1 MKRMYVTLGVMFL
14 LVVWA
19 ISCLAQ
25 NKPSVSDS
33 QADQIQKRLQLREE
47 MHRRMID
54 KLMNGNG
61 PDEGLFEDLE
71 KMAED
76 MMKDSFSG
84 MDSFAPTSSN
94 YQMEWKE
101 TAGGRTLAITPKSP
115 DQKLDI
121 NVNNGMIT
129 IKGSAEQKSQYGNTI
144 SQFNNSFNV
153 PGDCDPS
160 KVKMD
165 QKDGKILLNF
175 PFRTAK
181 TIQKRPE
188 DQRKPLPKSEDDV
201 VI

>member
-1 MKRMYVTLGVMFL
+1 MYVTLFAMFL
-14 LVVWA
+14 LVAWA

-47 MHRRMID
+47 MHRRMLD
-54 KLMNGNG
+54 KIMNGNG
-61 PDEGLFEDLE
+61 PDEDMFKDLE

-76 MMKDSFSG
+76 MMSESLSG
-84 MDSFAPTSSN
+84 MDSFAPTTSN
-94 YQMEWKE
+94 YQMEWSE
-101 TAGGRTLAITPKSP
+101 TSGGRTLAISPKSP

-129 IKGSAEQKSQYGNTI
+129 IKGSTELKSQYGTSV

-153 PGDCDPS
+153 PGDCDAT

-181 TIQKRPE
+181 SIQKKPV
-188 DQRKPLPKSEDDV
+188 DQRRPLPKSEDDV

>member
-14 LVVWA
+14 LLVWV

-33 QADQIQKRLQLREE
+33 RADQIQKRLQLREE
-47 MHRRMID
+47 IHRRMME

-61 PDEGLFEDLE
+61 SDEDMFKDLE
-71 KMAED
+71 KMAEEL
-76 MMKDSFSG
+76 MNDSFTG
-84 MDSFAPTSSN
+84 MDSFAPTTSN
-94 YQMEWKE
+94 FQMEWSE
-101 TAGGRTLAITPKSP
+101 TTGGRTLSITPKTP
-115 DQKLDI
+115 EQKLDI

-129 IKGSAEQKSQYGNTI
+129 IKGTAEQKSQYG
-144 SQFNNSFNV
+144 SSVSEFNNSFNV
-153 PGDCDPS
+153 PGDCDPT

-165 QKDGKILLNF
+165 QKNGKILLNF

-181 TIQKRPE
+181 SIQKKPQ